1 VAPAPDPQSTPTLP
15 GARPLGTVLVTG
27 AASGLG
33 AAVAAAVRDAGGT
46 ALAIDRVP
54 VEGCDGEVVDLA
66 DGRATEAAV
75 TRLAERAGGLDG
87 VFTAAGTD
95 RCGRLV
101 DVPGDDWDRVLLV
114 NLLGTAAVVRAA
126 LPFLERRGA
135 EGGWGTVVTC
145 ASTLGVKAV
154 SDATAYC
161 ASKFGVVGFT
171 RALADE
177 LRGRVGVTLLVPGG
191 MHTAFFDD
199 RDEQYKPPP
208 DAKLNRPEDT
218 ARAVLF
224 ALTQPPGSEIKEMLV
239 ASSWEGSYP

>member
-1 VAPAPDPQSTPTLP
+1 MPDPTTATASPTRG
-15 GARPLGTVLVTG
+15 GANPGTVLVTG

-33 AAVAAAVRDAGGT
+33 AAVVAGVRDAGGT
-46 ALAIDRVP
+46 ALALDRVP
-54 VEGCDGEVVDLA
+54 VAGVEGEVVDLA
-66 DGRATEAAV
+66 DTRAAEAAV
-75 TRLAERAGGLDG
+75 TRLVERAGGRLDG
-87 VFTAAGTD
+87 VVTCAGTD
-95 RCGRLV
+95 RCGAL
-101 DVPGDDWDRVLLV
+101 DEVPGDAWDTVVMV

-126 LPFLERRGA
+126 LPFLKATE
-135 EGGWGTVVTC
+135 WGTVVTV

-171 RALADE
+171 RALAAE
-177 LRGRVGVTLLVPGG
+177 LRGQVGVTLLVPGG

-218 ARAVLF
+218 ARSVLF
-224 ALTQPPGSEIKEMLV
+224 ALTQPPGSEVKELLV
-239 ASSWEGSYP
+239 TSAWEGSYP